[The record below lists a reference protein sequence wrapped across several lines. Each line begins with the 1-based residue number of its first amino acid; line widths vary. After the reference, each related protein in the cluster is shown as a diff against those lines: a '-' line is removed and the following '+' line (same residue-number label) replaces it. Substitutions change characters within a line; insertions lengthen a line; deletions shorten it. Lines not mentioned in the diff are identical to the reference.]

1 MKQTLLA
8 GLLLVML
15 IVAPLA
21 SAQNDKPTIAILR
34 LGISPTI
41 TQGEKGLLDL
51 LQAYELINA
60 AERETLDGARDLRG
74 EHINVFY
81 RDAGHDIPTI
91 TIMIEDAL
99 DREVDAMVT
108 FSAKVSVV
116 AANITRE
123 MDDPP
128 TLIFSIVSTP
138 FFTGIADAPCIK
150 DDHIAGTQIMIPYGK
165 LVELVPVQDPEAA
178 AVGIIVNHS
187 QPSEVFGME
196 RIAELSRTLD
206 LTVVAVPVQSLADLP
221 LALDTLIDKGIDAL
235 VMPAG
240 YTASAGMPIISRLAA
255 EESLPVFVP
264 VTNYIYGGA
273 TVAAGFY
280 SVYMEGVVAGQ
291 MLVAHLNGDVDL
303 SRTGINQTRNFNIAV
318 NLDAAAAAG
327 IALNDALLSMAD
339 WTIENGESGE
349 TMLALSDLSPEERRA
364 ADLAYLA
371 NLYCADDIIAE
382 QKRRLETNWND

>member
-1 MKQTLLA
+1 
-8 GLLLVML
+8 ML
-15 IVAPLA
+15 TAAPLTA
-21 SAQNDKPTIAILR
+21 AQDDNPTIAILR

-41 TQGEKGLLDL
+41 TQGEKGLLDV
-51 LQAYELINA
+51 LQSYEMIDA

-74 EHINVFY
+74 EHVNVFY
-81 RDAGHDIPTI
+81 RDAGHDVPTI
-91 TIMIEDAL
+91 TVMIEDVL
-99 DREVDAMVT
+99 DRGVDAMVT

-138 FFTGIADAPCIK
+138 FFTGIADAPCVK

-165 LVELVPVQDPEAA
+165 LVELVPVLNPEAA
-178 AVGIIVNHS
+178 VVGTVVNNS

-196 RIAELSRTLD
+196 RIVELSQALD
-206 LTVVAVPVQSLADLP
+206 MTVEVAPVLSLADLP

-235 VMPAG
+235 IAPAG
-240 YTASAGMPIISRLAA
+240 YTASAGMPIISRLTGEAG
-255 EESLPVFVP
+255 LPVFVP

-327 IALNDALLSMAD
+327 IQLNETLLSMAD
-339 WTIENGESGE
+339 WTIEAGESGE
-349 TMLALSDLSPEERRA
+349 TMLTLSDLSPDERRA

-371 NLYCADDIIAE
+371 NLYCSDDVIAE
-382 QKRRLETNWND
+382 QKRQLETQWSD